1 MKVLIAEDENVS
13 RRMLQKTLEK
23 WGYEVVSTAN
33 GVEAFGAFQQN
44 DFSMV
49 ITDWMMPEMDG
60 VQLVEKIRNAD
71 NRDYVYIIMLT
82 ANSKKEDLVVGM
94 NAGAD
99 DFVAKPFD
107 KGELH
112 VRLRA
117 GERVINLEKNLFVR
131 NQELERINQRMKLDL
146 TAAAE
151 IQKSLLPSRPP
162 QVPGIS
168 IGWEFRPCDELA
180 GDILNVF
187 QLDEHHLA
195 FYVLDVSG
203 HGVPAALLAV
213 SLSRM
218 LSPEIDSASLL
229 KTRGADYQ
237 PRITPPAEVTTQL
250 NRRFQMSPE
259 NGQFFTMLYG
269 IIDLRTKELRYSSAG
284 HPGIILT
291 SRNGEGRILKVP
303 SLPIGFLDE
312 NIYEEHT
319 VQLQSG
325 DRIFMYSD
333 GLPEAE
339 DPADNLFGMDRMV
352 KYLKDYNAMN
362 IKESISMLLVEVN
375 MWANG
380 PLKDDVTLLG
390 IEIHE

>member
-229 KTRGADYQ
+229 KTRGADNQ

-269 IIDLRTKELRYSSAG
+269 IIDLRSKELRYSSAG

-291 SRNGEGRILKVP
+291 SRNGDGRILKVP